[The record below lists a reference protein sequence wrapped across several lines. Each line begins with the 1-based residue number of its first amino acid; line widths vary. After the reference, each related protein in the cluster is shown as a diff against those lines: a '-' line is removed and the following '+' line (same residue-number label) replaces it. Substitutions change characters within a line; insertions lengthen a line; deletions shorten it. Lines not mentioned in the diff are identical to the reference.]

1 MATERERKRIDET
14 TSTWQ
19 QIKNSFTP
27 GMQGEQAQQSAQ
39 PSDTRAMIEA
49 MRKRRAQG
57 YGS

>member
-27 GMQGEQAQQSAQ
+27 GMQGEQAQSAAQ
-39 PSDTRAMIEA
+39 PTDTKAMLEA